1 MTHQTMPVNPKL
13 LVRKQADQFN
23 TLANNNG
30 VNNNNNRFT
39 YSTVK

>member
-23 TLANNNG
+23 TLATNG